1 MSLKS
6 PPTMAQPPSYL
17 VQAYTQ
23 YKQLTRLAKSTT
35 AEIDSITTEINIELL
50 TDLESAIN
58 TKNYDDRNQ
67 IPLALVRLRAIINMV
82 SCEQTSSESLII
94 TEDSDEN
101 KVLSLA
107 SVTATFP
114 STNNVVSGGSNNKNI
129 TIQSNSSGSLNKK
142 YITRILNPKLSRT
155 THQGA
160 MMTMMLDAI
169 AEQFLDTTMIDFGKL
184 IFYSFFF
191 FIIVRQSLN
200 VCSILISW

>member
-1 MSLKS
+1 
-6 PPTMAQPPSYL
+6 MAQPPSYL

-35 AEIDSITTEINIELL
+35 AEIDSVTTEINIELL

-58 TKNYDDRNQ
+58 SKDYDDRRNQ
-67 IPLALVRLRAIINMV
+67 VPLALVRLRAIISMV
-82 SCEQTSSESLII
+82 SCEQTSSESLIN

-101 KVLSLA
+101 KVLLSLA

-114 STNNVVSGGSNNKNI
+114 STNNVASSGSNSKN
-129 TIQSNSSGSLNKK
+129 TTVPNNSNGSLNKK
-142 YITRILNPKLSRT
+142 YIVRILNPKLSRT

-169 AEQFLDTTMIDFGKL
+169 AEQFLDTTMIDFGEL
-184 IFYSFFF
+184 IFYAYF
-191 FIIVRQSLN
+191 L
-200 VCSILISW
+200 